1 MVSTPSMLPLSSAST
16 NLVKQIQSS
25 FLSFPPPFLLLFPS
39 NLESRAHRRRFKTQG
54 SSNYLNCNIDLI
66 SCLEILFSFFK
77 GTRKIFG
84 RLGGARFI
92 ATADTLPDK
101 GRHFRGM
108 ASELVSRMEM
118 PNGRKPADAGP
129 TSAPIPIPCH
139 FIGEILD

>member
-1 MVSTPSMLPLSSAST
+1 MVSTPSMLPPFTCVYESRET
-16 NLVKQIQSS
+16 NPILV
-25 FLSFPPPFLLLFPS
+25 PFLPSSLSPPFPS
-39 NLESRAHRRRFKTQG
+39 NLESRVHRRRFKTQG
-54 SSNYLNCNIDLI
+54 SSNYLNCNIDLV

>member
-1 MVSTPSMLPLSSAST
+1 MVSTPSMLPLSPASM

-25 FLSFPPPFLLLFPS
+25 FLSFPPPFLLPS
-39 NLESRAHRRRFKTQG
+39 HRILNHAHIDVGLRLKVHRI
-54 SSNYLNCNIDLI
+54 NCNIDLV